1 MQTAPLNPDA
11 AEAAVAPP
19 SGAAATDPVPAL
31 AAAIVNPPGDAIV
44 NPPGDAVVGG
54 YGVFWPVLLAIAA
67 FLAWTGFQTVQL
79 VSERTAL
86 SASNEQQEPLMQKS
100 AKLRQS
106 LDAIAAQTQR
116 LAEQGNPN
124 ARVLVEELRKRGV
137 TINPN
142 PNPNP
147 PAAAA
152 PAK

>member
-1 MQTAPLNPDA
+1 MLPTPPKPDVTEVAAAPASGATAASTAPRI
-11 AEAAVAPP
+11 APN
-19 SGAAATDPVPAL
+19 L
-31 AAAIVNPPGDAIV
+31 ADRPRH
-44 NPPGDAVVGG
+44 AVVGRQ
-54 YGVFWPVLLAIAA
+54 YGVFWPALLAILA

-79 VSERTAL
+79 VFELRAL
-86 SASNEQQEPLMQKS
+86 TVNQEQQEPLMQNS

-124 ARVLVEELRKRGV
+124 AKVLVDELRKRGV

-142 PNPNP
+142 AS
-147 PAAAA
+147 AAAA

>member
-31 AAAIVNPPGDAIV
+31 AAAIV

-142 PNPNP
+142 PNPHPNP
-147 PAAAA
+147 AAAAA